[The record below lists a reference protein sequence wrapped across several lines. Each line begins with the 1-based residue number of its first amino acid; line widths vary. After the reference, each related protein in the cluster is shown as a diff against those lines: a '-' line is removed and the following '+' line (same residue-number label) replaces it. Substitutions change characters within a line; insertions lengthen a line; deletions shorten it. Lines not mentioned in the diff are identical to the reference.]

1 MVYCLNCVWRI
12 CAHEHSWPWKSEEV
26 VRAPE
31 LGTAGSPEPS
41 VGAGNQTLEEQQV
54 FLTIKITPLSVYIHN

>member
-1 MVYCLNCVWRI
+1 M
-12 CAHEHSWPWKSEEV
+12 CAHEHSWPWKPEEEG

-31 LGTAGSPEPS
+31 VGIAGGPEPP

-54 FLTIKITPLSVYIHN
+54 FLTIKISLLSVYIHIWFFFS